1 MATTRTP
8 LLADETS
15 SLPSSPSSESLSSL
29 ARKTQSQQRDL
40 TRYIAFS
47 SAILSCLCA
56 GSITAYSLYGHLF
69 QERLRYT
76 QLQVNYVI
84 IGAELALYLPVSLFG
99 YLCDRLGP
107 APLSFASAVLFAI
120 GYLLAAFTYR
130 SGAKDIYGY
139 THERGWPLS
148 VMVVAFV
155 IIGMATTLMYLS
167 AVTTCAKNFGR
178 GKHKGLA
185 MASPIAAFGLS
196 GLWQS
201 QLGSQILYERRPS
214 GKKGDVDVFKFFL
227 FLAFTLLAV
236 GLLGTVLLKIVDEEE
251 LIAEAVDELERSGLL
266 EDSAFFR
273 RNGGQN
279 RYGSFEDG
287 PDEEAAEARRVEEA
301 KAREEEEARKKTWL
315 LNEET
320 RRFLKDHTMWWL
332 AAGFFFVSGKFIFDL
347 LLHVSNQFHR
357 SW

>member
-1 MATTRTP
+1 
-8 LLADETS
+8 
-15 SLPSSPSSESLSSL
+15 
-29 ARKTQSQQRDL
+29 
-40 TRYIAFS
+40 
-47 SAILSCLCA
+47 
-56 GSITAYSLYGHLF
+56 
-69 QERLRYT
+69 
-76 QLQVNYVI
+76 
-84 IGAELALYLPVSLFG
+84 
-99 YLCDRLGP
+99 
-107 APLSFASAVLFAI
+107 
-120 GYLLAAFTYR
+120 
-130 SGAKDIYGY
+130 
-139 THERGWPLS
+139 
-148 VMVVAFV
+148 
-155 IIGMATTLMYLS
+155 
-167 AVTTCAKNFGR
+167 
-178 GKHKGLA
+178 

-251 LIAEAVDELERSGLL
+251 LIDEAVDELERSGLL

-347 LLHVSNQFHR
+347 LLHASNQFHR

>member
-1 MATTRTP
+1 MATTHTP
-8 LLADETS
+8 LLTDETS
-15 SLPSSPSSESLSSL
+15 LRSSISSKSFSSL
-29 ARKTQSQQRDL
+29 ARKVQSQQHDV
-40 TRYIAFS
+40 TRYISFA

-107 APLSFASAVLFAI
+107 APLSFASAILFAI

-148 VMVVAFV
+148 VMVTAFV

-167 AVTTCAKNFGR
+167 AITTCAKNFGR

-185 MASPIAAFGLS
+185 LASPIAAFGLS

-201 QLGSQILYERRPS
+201 QLGERVLYERRPS
-214 GKKGDVDVFKFFL
+214 GKRGDVDVFKFFL

-251 LIAEAVDELERSGLL
+251 LIDEAVDELERSGLL

-273 RNGGQN
+273 RNSGQN
-279 RYGSFEDG
+279 GYGSFEDG
-287 PDEEAAEARRVEEA
+287 SDEEAAEARRVEEA
-301 KAREEEEARKKTWL
+301 KARDEEESRKKTWL

-332 AAGFFFVSGKFIFDL
+332 AAGFFFVSGKVLFNL
-347 LLHVSNQFHR
+347 
-357 SW
+357 